1 MATTLRRSR
10 SKYGRTRRQRINKK
24 RISGG
29 GFIDDLVKKF
39 QPSTDVEKC
48 QAAKEAARIACSNK
62 VEGDIEMMPIASSSG
77 SGEGLSSGSGEELSS
92 GSGEGLSST
101 ASLDEGLSPV
111 SGEGLSPVS
120 GEGLSSTASLDEG
133 LSPGYDKGLS
143 SDASLDYKGLSS
155 DASIGKESSLSR
167 DAAVEAP
174 VAAAAAGGAKKSK
187 KNNKKRRQSRRK
199 KFKSRKHKK

>member
-77 SGEGLSSGSGEELSS
+77 SDEGLSS

-111 SGEGLSPVS
+111 SI
-120 GEGLSSTASLDEG
+120 T
-133 LSPGYDKGLS
+133 
-143 SDASLDYKGLSS
+143 
-155 DASIGKESSLSR
+155 SSLYKISSFSIL
-167 DAAVEAP
+167 DLMYP
-174 VAAAAAGGAKKSK
+174 SL
-187 KNNKKRRQSRRK
+187 
-199 KFKSRKHKK
+199 HM

>member
-77 SGEGLSSGSGEELSS
+77 SGEGLSSGSGE
-92 GSGEGLSST
+92 GLSST

-111 SGEGLSPVS
+111 SGEGLYPVS

>member
-62 VEGDIEMMPIASSSG
+62 VEGDIEMMPIAS
-77 SGEGLSSGSGEELSS
+77 SSGSGEELSS

>member
-77 SGEGLSSGSGEELSS
+77 SGEGLSSGSGE
-92 GSGEGLSST
+92 GLSST

-111 SGEGLSPVS
+111 SGEGLS
-120 GEGLSSTASLDEG
+120 STASLDEGLSPGYDKG